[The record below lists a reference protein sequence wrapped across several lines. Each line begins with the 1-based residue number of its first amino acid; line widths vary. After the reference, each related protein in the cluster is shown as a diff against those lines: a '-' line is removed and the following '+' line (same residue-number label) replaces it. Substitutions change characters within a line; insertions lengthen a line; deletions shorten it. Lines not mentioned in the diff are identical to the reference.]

1 MDIIPLIIVSICQRT
16 PTLRSVFEKICF
28 SKLDYGVMVTRQI
41 LVLKF
46 QVRVLIVQ
54 LNNFGKV

>member
-28 SKLDYGVMVTRQI
+28 SKLDYGVMVNTSD
-41 LVLKF
+41 
-46 QVRVLIVQ
+46 
-54 LNNFGKV
+54 FGSEISGSSPDSPT

>member
-28 SKLDYGVMVTRQI
+28 SKTGLWCNGNTSD
-41 LVLKF
+41 
-46 QVRVLIVQ
+46 
-54 LNNFGKV
+54 FGSEISGSSPDSPT